1 MLQDVLEGKSLWEY
15 VEVSA
20 SDLEEDEKT
29 QKKNSARALAI
40 IKSTTN
46 KEQRTYLL
54 GLRSPKEAL
63 NKLRTIHQV
72 PSKERVRRLLSEFYE
87 FQWAGALDTSAS

>member
-1 MLQDVLEGKSLWEY
+1 MLQDVLEGKALWEY

-40 IKSTTN
+40 IKSTIN
-46 KEQRTYLL
+46 EEQRTHLL
-54 GLRSPKEAL
+54 GLRLPKQAL
-63 NKLRTIHQV
+63 DKLRTIHQV
-72 PSKERVRRLLSEFYE
+72 PSEERVQRLLSEFHK
-87 FQWAGALDTSAS
+87 FQ